1 MNGPK
6 DYALTVSVL
15 FIQPYISFFGVI
27 SDTLPGQLARRG
39 HDVVVMT
46 YAREEGKT
54 NLFSLEEEVHLEVV
68 DALSISIPGL
78 VTEFPYFLYLE
89 NRIKQIQPEFVHINN
104 IAFLT
109 TLQSVKIATKLHM
122 KSIVHIH
129 GVMGDRGRLSNLFQ
143 RLYIGA
149 FGPYIFNK
157 ANELICLTIH
167 DAETI
172 ERWGCPPEKI
182 HVIPNGVDVDKFR
195 PSGEEQPNLLLWC
208 GRFIEQKGL
217 KYLMEA
223 FEIIVREKQHSQAKL
238 ALIGDGPLFP
248 KIYELARKYR
258 ITDNI
263 FFKGRL
269 PRRRI
274 PAIMNKASVYVLPSL
289 REGMPYVLLEAM
301 ACGKAVVGSDIP
313 GINDVITHMKN
324 GILVPPRDSQS
335 LAQAVLT
342 LLDDEK
348 LRRKIGQKA
357 RELMVEKY
365 SWDKITSRI
374 EKVYHETMKA

>member
-1 MNGPK
+1 MK
-6 DYALTVSVL
+6 VL
-15 FIQPYISFFGVI
+15 FVQPYISFFGVI
-27 SDTLPGQLARRG
+27 SDTLPGQLAKRG
-39 HDVVVMT
+39 HNVVVVT
-46 YAREEGKT
+46 YVRDKEKIGLIPEERV
-54 NLFSLEEEVHLEVV
+54 NLELSKAFSV
-68 DALSISIPGL
+68 SIPGI

-89 NRIKQIQPEFVHINN
+89 DKIKQVHPDILHINN
-104 IAFLT
+104 VAFLT

-129 GVMGDRGRLSNLFQ
+129 GVIGDRGHLSNLFQ
-143 RLYIGA
+143 RLYIGS
-149 FGPYIFNK
+149 FGRYVFDK
-157 ANELICLTIH
+157 ANRIICVTIH

-172 ERWGCPPEKI
+172 ERRGCPPEKI

-195 PSGEEQPNLLLWC
+195 PSDEEQSNLVVWC

-238 ALIGDGPLFP
+238 ALTGDGPLFP

-263 FFKGRL
+263 VFMGRL
-269 PRRRI
+269 PRREI
-274 PAIMNKASVYVLPSL
+274 PAIINKASVYVVPSL

-324 GILVPPRDSQS
+324 GILVPPRDSQL

-342 LLDDEK
+342 LLDNEK
-348 LRRKIGQKA
+348 PRRKLGQKA

-365 SWDKITSRI
+365 SWDKITSKI
-374 EKVYHETMKA
+374 EKVYRETMEA